1 MTGPTSPTD
10 AAACLALAQRQIGDP
25 GDWTLEQ
32 WTDQLAEDGV
42 TRGDPA
48 QLHYRPYR
56 TALAYV
62 MRPQV
67 TARTEGDVSEQ
78 YSVSL
83 TTALAERLRELDA
96 EWVAQ
101 RLPPESGAGQE
112 AWDSRIDW
120 GSW

>member
-42 TRGDPA
+42 TRGDPP

-56 TALAYV
+56 TALAYLL
-62 MRPQV
+62 RPQV
-67 TARTEGDVSEQ
+67 KARSEGDVSEQ
-78 YSVSL
+78 YGD
-83 TTALAERLRELDA
+83 TADLAARLRELDV
-96 EWVAQ
+96 EWVAH
-101 RLPPESGAGQE
+101 RLPPENGAGQE